1 MKWHPNTKLTT
12 YTVLSQKKPYCQSLI
27 PTHCH
32 NQTKCQPL
40 HSPSFRLLPFIEL
53 LEIKILLLYNI
64 IPKKNAYS
72 QNKKKCIKPV
82 RLFYLFRRIKSK
94 YTIGDDQYG
103 TMHKEY
109 TEKTHV
115 GVREITMH
123 WVFILFKIFL
133 S

>member
-1 MKWHPNTKLTT
+1 
-12 YTVLSQKKPYCQSLI
+12 
-27 PTHCH
+27 
-32 NQTKCQPL
+32 
-40 HSPSFRLLPFIEL
+40 LLPFIEL

-64 IPKKNAYS
+64 IPQKKAYS
-72 QNKKKCIKPV
+72 HNKKKCIKPV

-115 GVREITMH
+115 GIREKSIGRIH
-123 WVFILFKIFL
+123 AICIVSKSFYNLLRGIKSNLVALFPPYFTPIIKI
-133 S
+133 ST